1 MKKGK
6 FLGSFVIIGF
16 FAAVFGVLSILGGF
30 ASAGQMR
37 EVVLSDGSVLLAEV
51 VAYKEGVYTL
61 RSETMGELEVQ
72 DSAIQ
77 AIREPG
83 AAARPIPDTLSQQ
96 ADRAPNQE
104 DVESM
109 KQSVLSNPGLLG
121 MVFSLRNDPDMKR
134 ILQDPE
140 IMGMVMSGDVESLQD
155 NPKFMEL
162 MENPKIQA
170 IIQQMAPD
178 KGAGN

>member
-16 FAAVFGVLSILGGF
+16 FAAVFGVLLMLGGF

-51 VAYKEGVYTL
+51 VSYTEGVYTL

-72 DSAIQ
+72 DSAIRT
-77 AIREPG
+77 IREPG
-83 AAARPIPDTLSQQ
+83 AAAAPGTLSQQ
-96 ADRAPNQE
+96 ADKAPSQE

-121 MVFSLRNDPDMKR
+121 MVFSLRNDPD
-134 ILQDPE
+134 IQEIIQDPE
-140 IMGMVMSGDVESLQD
+140 IMALVMSGDVESLESNQ
-155 NPKFMEL
+155 KFMKL

-170 IIQQMAPD
+170 IVEKMAP
-178 KGAGN
+178 KE

>member
-16 FAAVFGVLSILGGF
+16 FATVFGVLLILGGF
-30 ASAGQMR
+30 VSAGQMR

-83 AAARPIPDTLSQQ
+83 AGVTPKTLTRQSKE
-96 ADRAPNQE
+96 APNQE
-104 DVESM
+104 DVAAM

-121 MVFSLRNDPDMKR
+121 MVFSLRNDPDMQR

-170 IIQQMAPD
+170 IIQQMAPEE
-178 KGAGN
+178 GAGN

>member
-1 MKKGK
+1 MKKGR

-16 FAAVFGVLSILGGF
+16 FAAVFGVLLILGGF

-51 VAYKEGVYTL
+51 VSYKEGVYTL
-61 RSETMGELEVQ
+61 RSDTMGELEVQ
-72 DSAIQ
+72 DSAIRT
-77 AIREPG
+77 IREPG
-83 AAARPIPDTLSQQ
+83 AAAAPGTLSHQ
-96 ADRAPNQE
+96 ADRAPTQE

-121 MVFSLRNDPDMKR
+121 MVFSLRNDPA
-134 ILQDPE
+134 IQEIIQDPE
-140 IMGMVMSGDVESLQD
+140 IMALVMSGDVESLESNQ
-155 NPKFMEL
+155 KFMKL

-170 IIQQMAPD
+170 IVEKMAPQE
-178 KGAGN
+178 